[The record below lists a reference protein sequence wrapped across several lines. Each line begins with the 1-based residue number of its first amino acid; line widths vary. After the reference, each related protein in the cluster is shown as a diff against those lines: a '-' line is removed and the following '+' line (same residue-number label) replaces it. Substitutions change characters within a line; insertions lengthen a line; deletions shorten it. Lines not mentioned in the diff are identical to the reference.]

1 MNNEKGGF
9 RSKVPRLLGAVVAKA
24 TTTTPAFFRSLAFAL
39 LLACVAGRA
48 FVAEVPFRVNPLK
61 TVVAAGAVDGQ
72 GGAMSDRTEVARITF
87 AMLLLASAGLWLLAG
102 AAGGRLDIKYPA
114 LGLGVLAFALL
125 SAISAAM
132 AADKRNAWDTWL
144 EQAALLVAGFVA
156 MQLCRSRQRFLMLV
170 VVLAALCATL
180 GAKAIYQRAE
190 EIPERIA
197 FFQANRL
204 QQLANLGV
212 SPGSPGEKMLA
223 RRLQWTTVTGYFGL
237 ANLFAAELI
246 LLLAGGV
253 ALAGAKIAIARR
265 ALGSGSSARASRSGR
280 FEISPAGLAWV
291 LAAVGV
297 VLGVAALV
305 MTKSRGGI
313 GAAACVVAVSVGLV
327 AFGKRLAGR
336 WRAVTLGIFAAII
349 LGLAGVAAV
358 GAATSR
364 LPSKTLAVRWFYWTG
379 SGELVAERPVFGV
392 GGGNFPNEYLR
403 VRRDEAQEEV
413 KTPHNFIAHAAC
425 QFGLVGGGVYVGLLI
440 AFILAAVRR
449 VKTKTATAGGGCT
462 TATAEGDCAT
472 VFWTF
477 AAVVF
482 SALFS
487 RWIFELGG
495 LDANIF
501 LVILDGLVPAIF
513 LAMMLGVSAWCLGL
527 GGGERAELPDGVWK
541 FMRLALAA
549 GAVGF
554 VIHNLVSYGLWAAGT
569 ATAFWITLGAAAGAG
584 PGVTVSLRR
593 SCWPLAGA
601 LLGAI
606 VAVGICLA
614 WPVYD
619 RQAKTEQL
627 VGALS
632 RGDFARA
639 KTAAISASLA
649 DPLDAMAKMNVARI
663 LLTSSPG
670 PGRTGELLRALRW
683 ADLAMETNPRD
694 PAAARLAGKI
704 AGELARAK
712 PDSAGE
718 TVTAGEYR
726 ELAVEYFARATVLDR
741 ANGRLKLDYAQAL
754 IAAGRVAKAREIIAQ
769 AQAIDRKL
777 AEFDPDSASRFGPP
791 EQRKINAM
799 LGKDG

>member
-1 MNNEKGGF
+1 
-9 RSKVPRLLGAVVAKA
+9 
-24 TTTTPAFFRSLAFAL
+24 
-39 LLACVAGRA
+39 
-48 FVAEVPFRVNPLK
+48 
-61 TVVAAGAVDGQ
+61 
-72 GGAMSDRTEVARITF
+72 
-87 AMLLLASAGLWLLAG
+87 
-102 AAGGRLDIKYPA
+102 
-114 LGLGVLAFALL
+114 
-125 SAISAAM
+125 
-132 AADKRNAWDTWL
+132 
-144 EQAALLVAGFVA
+144 
-156 MQLCRSRQRFLMLV
+156 
-170 VVLAALCATL
+170 
-180 GAKAIYQRAE
+180 
-190 EIPERIA
+190 
-197 FFQANRL
+197 
-204 QQLANLGV
+204 
-212 SPGSPGEKMLA
+212 
-223 RRLQWTTVTGYFGL
+223 L

-265 ALGSGSSARASRSGR
+265 ALGSGVLGSGSSPRVSRSER
-280 FEISPAGLAWV
+280 FEISPASLAGV
-291 LAAVGV
+291 LAAAGV

-313 GAAACVVAVSVGLV
+313 GAAAGVVVASAGLV
-327 AFGKRLAGR
+327 AFRKRLAGR

-358 GAATSR
+358 GAATGR

-440 AFILAAVRR
+440 AFVLAAVRR
-449 VKTKTATAGGGCT
+449 VKTNTATAGGGCAT
-462 TATAEGDCAT
+462 STAEGGCAT

-477 AAVVF
+477 VAVVF

-495 LDANIF
+495 LDANVF
-501 LVILDGLVPAIF
+501 LVILDGLVPAVF

-527 GGGERAELPDGVWK
+527 GGGERAELPDGVWR

-569 ATAFWITLGAAAGAG
+569 ATAFWITLGAAAGQG
-584 PGVTVSLRR
+584 PGVAVSLRR
-593 SCWPLAGA
+593 SCWPMAGA
-601 LLGAI
+601 GLGAI

-627 VGALS
+627 AG
-632 RGDFARA
+632 
-639 KTAAISASLA
+639 
-649 DPLDAMAKMNVARI
+649 
-663 LLTSSPG
+663 
-670 PGRTGELLRALRW
+670 RALRW

-712 PDSAGE
+712 PDSAGGAS
-718 TVTAGEYR
+718 TAGGAIAAGEYR

-754 IAAGRVAKAREIIAQ
+754 IAAGRVAKAREVIAQ

-777 AEFDPDSASRFGPP
+777 AEFDPDSASRFGPA
-791 EQRKINAM
+791 EQRKIDAM